1 MKKLVFLFSALLLLA
16 SCSKSFKVNV
26 EYDSDYK
33 GQVYLIN
40 YDTNDT
46 IAVATLEGNKCTFE
60 GTFDKPFLARF
71 SDDGLHSYPMCYL
84 VVDEGETTINIDK
97 EGYFKASGPLNK
109 KLWDDCYGN
118 AIGTLISTQDYEQ
131 YYKEYLK
138 YYEENKDNLAGQ
150 WAFCQYLGHKGLS
163 EAEIDALLKEAPAE
177 YAQLKYIER
186 QKNIA
191 RQKELTKVGKKYV
204 DFEITDKDGKT
215 QKLSDYIGKEGRKTL
230 LFFFWPSNI
239 AQDPTKGLL
248 NELQQIT
255 DSRSSGGISV
265 VGVPV
270 YDNPEVT
277 ARVIEETGIKFPVII
292 GKQALYK
299 PLELYGLYQSAIY
312 MVLIDENG
320 DITDRGSKFSA
331 IMRTEDDV
339 KIIIE

>member
-1 MKKLVFLFSALLLLA
+1 MKKIVFLFSALLLLA

-60 GTFDKPFLARF
+60 GTFDKPFLASLR
-71 SDDGLHSYPMCYL
+71 DDALHTYPMFYL
-84 VVDEGETTINIDK
+84 IVNEGETNVKIDK
-97 EGYFKASGPLNK
+97 ESNFEASGPLNK
-109 KLWDDCYGN
+109 VLWEDCYAN
-118 AIGTLISTQDYEQ
+118 AIYKLMSSQDYEQ
-131 YYKEYLK
+131 YYKEYLNF
-138 YYEENKDNLAGQ
+138 YEQNKDNLAGQ
-150 WAFCQYLGHKGLS
+150 WAFCQYLGLKDFS

-186 QKNIA
+186 QKYIA

-239 AQDPTKGLL
+239 VQTDPNTIQLL
-248 NELQQIT
+248 NELQRIAE
-255 DSRSSGGISV
+255 SKESGGTMV
-265 VGVPV
+265 VGVSV
-270 YDNPEVT
+270 FDNPE
-277 ARVIEETGIKFPVII
+277 AAASAIEGADIKFPVII

-299 PLELYGLYQSAIY
+299 PLELYGLNQSAIHLI
-312 MVLIDENG
+312 LIDENG
-320 DITDRGSKFSA
+320 NITGRGSKFL
-331 IMRTEDDV
+331 DLVNND
-339 KIIIE
+339 